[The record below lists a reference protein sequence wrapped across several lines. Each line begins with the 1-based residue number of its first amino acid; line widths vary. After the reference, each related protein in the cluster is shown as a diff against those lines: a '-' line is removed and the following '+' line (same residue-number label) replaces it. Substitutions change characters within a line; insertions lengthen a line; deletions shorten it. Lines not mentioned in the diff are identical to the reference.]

1 VAIPLIAV
9 VGTTASGKSALALQ
23 LAERLAGEIVSADS
37 RQVYR
42 GLDIGSGKVTPAE
55 RARVP
60 HHLLDVADV
69 RQRFTVA
76 EYQRLAFAAIEDI
89 WRRGRQ
95 PLLVGGSG
103 LYIRAVVD
111 NPDYPAVPPQAGL
124 RRQLEQTPLPELVTQ
139 LRALDPVGAR
149 DIDLRNPRRVV
160 RALEVTVATGEP
172 FSRQRRTSESRVD
185 ALQLGLTWPREALR
199 RRIES
204 RVDARLPG
212 IVDEARRLLDGGVPA
227 ARLVELGLEY
237 RFMTRY
243 LLGELSEVEATTGL
257 KRAIYQFARR
267 QLTWFRR
274 DPRIHWLTP
283 ERALED
289 ALAVLHRR

>member
-1 VAIPLIAV
+1 MAIPLIAV

-76 EYQRLAFAAIEDI
+76 AYQRLAFAAIEDI